1 MQTKIIERNFFFGLL
16 LATFIFTF
24 LIFKP
29 FLPLIVIS
37 ASFAVVLYPIY
48 NFLLNK
54 KFANWAS
61 ALITVLFFILM
72 ICGPLLGIGIL
83 VFDQTQDVYQSITQ
97 NGGIGSYFYNIENT
111 IQRYF
116 PNEIDINIEDRL
128 GELISFT
135 SSNIASIF
143 TSTITTLFSF
153 FLITVSLFFFLKDGK
168 GWRQALISLS
178 PLRDEDDNK
187 IIDKLSGSINGIIK
201 GYLLIAI
208 IQGVLMGFGLHFFG
222 VPNAAL
228 WGVIASIGSLI
239 PTLGTALV
247 SIPAVIFLFATGNT
261 FGGIGMSIWAFMIVG
276 WVDNLLNPIVI
287 SSKIHIPQIMVL
299 FSILGGLV
307 LMGPVGF
314 LIGPLAVSLL
324 YALISI
330 YNEEFRPKENN

>member
-1 MQTKIIERNFFFGLL
+1 METKIIEKHFFFGLL

-24 LIFKP
+24 LIFRP

-37 ASFAVVLYPIY
+37 ACFAVILYPIY
-48 NFLLNK
+48 NFFLK
-54 KFANWAS
+54 RKFKDWLS
-61 ALITVLFFILM
+61 ALMTVLFFILI

-83 VFDQTQDVYQSITQ
+83 VFDQSQDVYQSINQ

-111 IQRYF
+111 IQKYF
-116 PNEIDINIEDRL
+116 PTNIDINIENKL

-135 SSNIASIF
+135 SSNIANIF

-153 FLITVSLFFFLKDGK
+153 FLTIISLFFFLKDGK
-168 GWRQALISLS
+168 SWRKALVALS
-178 PLRDEDDNK
+178 PLRDEDDDK
-187 IIDKLSGSINGIIK
+187 ILNKLSLAINGIIK

-228 WGVIASIGSLI
+228 WGVIAGIGSLI
-239 PTLGTALV
+239 PTVGTALV

-261 FGGIGMSIWAFMIVG
+261 FGGVGMSIWAFMIVG
-276 WVDNLLNPIVI
+276 WVDNLLNPIII
-287 SSKIHIPQIMVL
+287 SSKIEIPQILVL
-299 FSILGGLV
+299 FSILGGL
-307 LMGPVGF
+307 LLLGPLGF

-324 YALISI
+324 YSLISI
-330 YNEEFRPKENN
+330 YNEEFKPKEN

>member
-16 LATFIFTF
+16 LAVFIFTF

-29 FLPLIVIS
+29 FLPLLVIS
-37 ASFAVVLYPIY
+37 ACFAVVLTPIY
-48 NFLLNK
+48 GRLLK
-54 KFANWAS
+54 HKFPNWLG
-61 ALITVLFFILM
+61 ALTTVLFFILI
-72 ICGPLLGIGIL
+72 ICGPLFGIGIL
-83 VFDQTQDVYQSITQ
+83 VFDQSQDVYNSINS
-97 NGGIGSYFYNIENT
+97 NGGIGSYFNNIENS
-111 IQRYF
+111 IQKYF

-135 SSNIASIF
+135 STNIANIF

-153 FLITVSLFFFLKDGK
+153 FLIIVSLFFFLKDGK
-168 GWRQALISLS
+168 GWRKALISLS
-178 PLRDEDDNK
+178 PLRDEDDHK
-187 IIDKLSGSINGIIK
+187 ILDRLSLAINGIIK
-201 GYLLIAI
+201 GYLLIAV

-228 WGVIASIGSLI
+228 WGVIAGIGSLI

-247 SIPAVIFLFATGNT
+247 SVPAVIFLFATGNT

-287 SSKIHIPQIMVL
+287 SSKIDIPQILVL

-324 YALISI
+324 YSLIAI
-330 YNEEFRPKENN
+330 YNEEFKPKEN

>member
-48 NFLLNK
+48 NFLLKK
-54 KFANWAS
+54 KFANWS
-61 ALITVLFFILM
+61 SSLLTVLFFILI
-72 ICGPLLGIGIL
+72 ICGPLFGIGIL
-83 VFDQTQDVYQSITQ
+83 VFNQSQDVYQSINQ

-135 SSNIASIF
+135 SSNIAGIF

-187 IIDKLSGSINGIIK
+187 IIDKLSMSINGIIK

-208 IQGVLMGFGLHFFG
+208 IQGILMGFGLHFFG
-222 VPNAAL
+222 VPNSAL
-228 WGVIASIGSLI
+228 WGVIAGIGSLI

-247 SIPAVIFLFATGNT
+247 SLPAVIFLFATGNT

-287 SSKIHIPQIMVL
+287 SSKIQIPQILVL

-307 LMGPVGF
+307 LMGPIGF

-330 YNEEFRPKENN
+330 YNEEFRPKEDN